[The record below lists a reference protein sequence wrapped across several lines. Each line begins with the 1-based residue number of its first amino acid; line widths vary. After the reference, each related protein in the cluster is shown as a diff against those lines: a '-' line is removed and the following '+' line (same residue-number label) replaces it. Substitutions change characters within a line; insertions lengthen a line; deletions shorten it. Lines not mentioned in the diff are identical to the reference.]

1 MINVTS
7 GENSVKIKL
16 IMIYFENYHNQCK
29 LIYFSKSSLKLYLKK
44 LEVNTNYFNYGH
56 FVPIYSCK

>member
-7 GENSVKIKL
+7 GGNNVKINL

-29 LIYFSKSSLKLYLKK
+29 LI
-44 LEVNTNYFNYGH
+44 
-56 FVPIYSCK
+56 

>member
-1 MINVTS
+1 MNVTS
-7 GENSVKIKL
+7 GGNNVNIKL

-44 LEVNTNYFNYGH
+44 LEVNANYFNYGQL
-56 FVPIYSCK
+56 VPLNSCK

>member
-7 GENSVKIKL
+7 GGNNVKIEL

-44 LEVNTNYFNYGH
+44 LEVNTNYFNYGQR
-56 FVPIYSCK
+56 VPLNSCK